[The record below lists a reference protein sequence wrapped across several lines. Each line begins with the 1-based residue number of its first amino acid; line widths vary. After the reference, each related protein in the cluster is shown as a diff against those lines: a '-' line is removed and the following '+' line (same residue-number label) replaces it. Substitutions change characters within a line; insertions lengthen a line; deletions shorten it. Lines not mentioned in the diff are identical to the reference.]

1 MQRKNCL
8 CKLKEF
14 EKILD
19 SWRIRKLTIFGKCQ
33 IINSLIVSKLLYVAT
48 ILEYPEQNTIKQIN
62 RIIFSFLWG
71 NRESTYP
78 THLEGGIGITDFELK
93 IKAIK
98 AAWVSKL
105 VQSDNVLNK

>member
-1 MQRKNCL
+1 MKKNWL

-33 IINSLIVSKLLYVAT
+33 IITSLIVSKLLYVAT
-48 ILEYPEQNTIKQIN
+48 VLEYPEQNTIKQIN

-71 NRESTYP
+71 NRER
-78 THLEGGIGITDFELK
+78 
-93 IKAIK
+93 IKR
-98 AAWVSKL
+98 
-105 VQSDNVLNK
+105 